1 MLECWKVWRPQVA
14 VFFSALLAPFCYTR
28 KSLRPHY
35 QHDDA
40 LREVDRLAVL
50 SRTLSGD
57 LSSYDQLPQE
67 RVVWIDF
74 TDAQSGLLSSRKY
87 RGRICEARTSSVS
100 AVPG

>member
-87 RGRICEARTSSVS
+87 RGRICEARTS
-100 AVPG
+100 